1 MITSYVTI
9 LPIHNPWAILR
20 QSRRGNTDVARL
32 HENTRV
38 QQSKHRMSVSVST
51 LGVRTY
57 NNVRHGSELF
67 PNLMLDMQD
76 ANLLEVD
83 LPSWAEDVSLWLL
96 EPDSA
101 FRQRCGQISQH
112 RWFQLLISAAI
123 TLSIAG
129 VVMTKPV
136 GEENDFDSVN
146 TGINFLVFFVF
157 LVDAF
162 LKIVHK
168 GFLMTPSAYLHDEF
182 NCIDLVVLL
191 VDAMS
196 LVGWGDYL
204 LRAVRMAQALR
215 PMRLLGHVNSIRD
228 IFESLIK

>member
-1 MITSYVTI
+1 MI
-9 LPIHNPWAILR
+9 
-20 QSRRGNTDVARL
+20 
-32 HENTRV
+32 
-38 QQSKHRMSVSVST
+38 
-51 LGVRTY
+51 
-57 NNVRHGSELF
+57 
-67 PNLMLDMQD
+67 
-76 ANLLEVD
+76 
-83 LPSWAEDVSLWLL
+83 
-96 EPDSA
+96 
-101 FRQRCGQISQH
+101 
-112 RWFQLLISAAI
+112 
-123 TLSIAG
+123 
-129 VVMTKPV
+129 
-136 GEENDFDSVN
+136 
-146 TGINFLVFFVF
+146 
-157 LVDAF
+157 AF